1 MNPWIHLDTA
11 QIPGGGELKLM
22 QRGGDYSI
30 MSGGIELM
38 NSRLYGSEVAL
49 ADLAWA
55 KMAERR
61 APRVLIGGLG
71 MGFTL
76 RAALTVL
83 PKDAKVVVAEL
94 VPEVIA
100 WARGPLAGLYGASL
114 DDKRVKLLQTDVAPL
129 IRDANPPYDAILMD
143 VDNGPDALN
152 RDANDSL
159 YSVDAPRG
167 EARRRA
173 GGVVRRPGPGLL
185 RPYAALGLRGRRT
198 PRRRQPLGQGAPAH
212 HLGGRGAVGLSCG
225 AGIFQSADATRA

>member
-30 MSGGIELM
+30 MSAGNELM

-76 RAALTVL
+76 RAALTAL
-83 PKDAKVVVAEL
+83 PKDARIVVAEL

-100 WARGPLAGLYGASL
+100 WARGPLAGLYGDCL
-114 DDKRVKLLQTDVAPL
+114 DDRRVRLLQTDVAPL

-159 YSVDAPRG
+159 YSVAGLAMTRRAVKHGGVLAVWSAGPDQPFAGRM
-167 EARRRA
+167 RRA
-173 GGVVRRPGPGLL
+173 GFAVDEHRVGASPSGKGPRHIIWVGVAR
-185 RPYAALGLRGRRT
+185 
-198 PRRRQPLGQGAPAH
+198 
-212 HLGGRGAVGLSCG
+212 
-225 AGIFQSADATRA
+225 

>member
-22 QRGGDYSI
+22 QRGQDFSI

-76 RAALTVL
+76 RAALAAL
-83 PKDAKVVVAEL
+83 PKDARVVVAEL

-159 YSVDAPRG
+159 YSVAG
-167 EARRRA
+167 LAMTRRA
-173 GGVVRRPGPGLL
+173 VRHGGVLAVWSAGPDQAFSGRMRRSGFAVEEHRVGASPSGKGP
-185 RPYAALGLRGRRT
+185 R
-198 PRRRQPLGQGAPAH
+198 H
-212 HLGGRGAVGLSCG
+212 IIWVGV
-225 AGIFQSADATRA
+225 AR

>member
-22 QRGGDYSI
+22 QRGQDYSI

-76 RAALTVL
+76 RAALAAL
-83 PKDAKVVVAEL
+83 PQDAKVVVAEL

-100 WARGPLAGLYGASL
+100 WARGPLAGLYGDCLA
-114 DDKRVKLLQTDVAPL
+114 DPRVKLLQTDVAPL

-159 YSVDAPRG
+159 YSVAG
-167 EARRRA
+167 LAMTRRA
-173 GGVVRRPGPGLL
+173 VRHGGVLSVWSAGPDQAFSGRMRRSGFAVDEHRVGASPSGKGP
-185 RPYAALGLRGRRT
+185 R
-198 PRRRQPLGQGAPAH
+198 H
-212 HLGGRGAVGLSCG
+212 IIWVGV
-225 AGIFQSADATRA
+225 AR